1 MSSRAILLQTAIDNV
16 CHPITLRGVL
26 TVKR

>member
-1 MSSRAILLQTAIDNV
+1 MSTRAILLQTAIDNV
-16 CHPITLRGVL
+16 CHLIASRGHV